1 MRSSFR
7 SSARCVLTCALGAL
21 AAWLACGEGG
31 SPPPAF
37 ALVPLARLADPGP
50 VAGGLS
56 EPAGITTVGH
66 VIATIADETRF
77 AMAAPRREVLVW
89 NHHVEVPRSR
99 RIEISA
105 ELTGSLE
112 HAKRLVV
119 FPYLGIWRIWEPL
132 PLIMLEPETSPDGKR
147 RVQVVLEAPISAI
160 YEAAT
165 VTLYAYAIDP
175 LALDSIESRTLQIPD
190 AAQLAFAFGVLQ
202 PQAGNDPVQFSLDA
216 CEADRCEELFSERF
230 DPSAAS
236 KAPWQDRSLS
246 LERLAGQTRRFR
258 FRAQR
263 LAETAPFSFPVW
275 GNPTVY
281 VATPRRPEQRNVIL
295 LSIDTLRADHLTPYG
310 YPLDTSPFMQT
321 RFGSGGTIFE
331 NAVAA
336 ATATTPSHMA
346 IFTGLQPSV
355 TGVVD
360 GMRTLSP
367 GFSTLAELARAGGID
382 TGAIT
387 EDGWLGL
394 ETGFG
399 RGFDSFSENRSADIM
414 APEGQVDVTFEQARR
429 WLERNRDRHF
439 FLFLHT
445 YQVHTPYAPPAAY
458 GGLFAEHA
466 GETITK
472 ASPPHWVRRRDYDRE
487 IRYVDDELRGL
498 FAHLRM
504 LGLDRDTVFI
514 VVSDHGEEFLDHG
527 RFEHGTQ
534 NFQEVVHVPLMLA
547 GPGIPRGQRIATPV
561 SHVDLLPTILE
572 LLGTPDAPKWR
583 TRSLLPLI
591 EGSAPQGLEERALF
605 SESPDSL
612 GIGADGFVVEVL
624 APAYSV
630 RRGQQKVVRYR
641 TENGF
646 RYEYYDLGRDPEER
660 HNLFAQRGH
669 EVADLVARLDG
680 YEHAS
685 HALRERVEGESGA
698 TTGEASIRLDPAQ
711 EEKLRALGYLE

>member
-1 MRSSFR
+1 MH
-7 SSARCVLTCALGAL
+7 
-21 AAWLACGEGG
+21 AAKAAHL
-31 SPPPAF
+31 PPDAAPAPLHR
-37 ALVPLARLADPGP
+37 LVDPVP
-50 VAGGLS
+50 VAGGRSGL
-56 EPAGITTVGH
+56 AGITTLSH
-66 VIATIADETRF
+66 SIATIADETRF
-77 AMAAPRREVLVW
+77 AMAAPRREALVW
-89 NHHVEVPRSR
+89 DHHVEVPRSR

-105 ELTGSLE
+105 ELTGRLE

-119 FPYLGIWRIWEPL
+119 FPFLGIWRIWEPL
-132 PLIMLEPETSPDGKR
+132 PLSVLEPETSPEGKR
-147 RVQVVLEAPISAI
+147 RVHVVLEAPVSAI
-160 YEAAT
+160 YEPAT
-165 VTLYAYAIDP
+165 VTLYAYADEP
-175 LALDSIESRTLQIPD
+175 LALESIESRSLQIPG
-190 AAQLAFAFGVLQ
+190 AAQLAFSFGVLE

-236 KAPWQDRSLS
+236 KAQWQDRSVS

-258 FRAQR
+258 FRARR
-263 LAETAPFSFPVW
+263 LAEAAPFSFPVW

-281 VATPRRPEQRNVIL
+281 AATPRRPEQRNVIL
-295 LSIDTLRADHLTPYG
+295 LSIDTLRANHLTPYG
-310 YPLDTSPFMQT
+310 YPLDTSPFLQQ
-321 RFGSGGTIFE
+321 RFGSGGTLFE

-336 ATATTPSHMA
+336 ATVTTPSHMT

-355 TGVVD
+355 TGVVN
-360 GMRTLSP
+360 GMKSLPS

-387 EDGWLGL
+387 EDGWLGV
-394 ETGFG
+394 ESGFG
-399 RGFDSFSENRSADIM
+399 RGFDSFVENRSADIM
-414 APEGQVDVTFEQARR
+414 VPEGQVDVTFEKARR

-472 ASPPHWVRRRDYDRE
+472 ASPLHWRRRRDYDRE

-498 FAHLRM
+498 FAHLST
-504 LGLDRDTVFI
+504 LGLDRNTVFI

-534 NFQEVVHVPLMLA
+534 NFQETVHVPLMFT
-547 GPGIPRGQRIATPV
+547 GPGIPRGKRIATPV
-561 SHVDLLPTILE
+561 THADLLPTILE
-572 LLGTPDAPKWR
+572 LLGLPDAPKWR
-583 TRSLLPLI
+583 AQSLLGLI
-591 EGSAPQGLEERALF
+591 EGTAPEGLEERALF

-612 GIGADGFVVEVL
+612 GIGVDGFVVEVL
-624 APAYSV
+624 SPAYSV
-630 RRGQQKVVRYR
+630 RRGRHKVVRYR

-646 RYEYYDLGRDPEER
+646 RYEYYDLVRDPEER
-660 HNLFAQRGH
+660 HDLFAERGH

-685 HALRERVEGESGA
+685 HSLRERIEREAGA
-698 TTGEASIRLDPAQ
+698 GAREPEIHLEPAQ
-711 EEKLRALGYLE
+711 EQKLRALGYLE